1 MAAVIFLTR
10 VPIRT
15 NRTVTPTD
23 LAASAP
29 FFPLA
34 GAGLGVLSGLA
45 FVSAMSIGL
54 TPLVSAML
62 AVMTLILLT
71 GGQHEEG
78 LAATANGLGGGS
90 DTGRMLGIMRI
101 PEWGASASLRC

>member
-29 FFPLA
+29 LFPLA

-45 FVSAMSIGL
+45 FVSAMSIGF
-54 TPLVSAML
+54 
-62 AVMTLILLT
+62 
-71 GGQHEEG
+71 
-78 LAATANGLGGGS
+78 
-90 DTGRMLGIMRI
+90 
-101 PEWGASASLRC
+101 